1 MHDKECIIPFT
12 ICIMHEKS
20 FDFQKLQERNRVF
33 MKEIRKTKIVCTLG
47 PSTDKGDVLRQ
58 LMLEGMNV
66 ARFNFSHGS
75 HEEQKGRLEKLVALR
90 KELNLPV
97 AALLD
102 TKGPEIR
109 LKELKGGKAELKE
122 GQLFTLALGD
132 FVGDASR
139 VAITY
144 EDLHND
150 VHVGDR
156 ILIDDGLIEM
166 KVIRLDG
173 TDIVCEVVNGGMIS
187 NKKGVN
193 VPNVEL
199 SMPFIS
205 ETDYNDIVFGIENG
219 FDFIAASFT
228 RTADDILQI
237 RKILDEHDCKSIN
250 IIAKIENKQGVD
262 NIDEIIRV
270 SDGIMVARGDMGV
283 EIPMEDVPVIQKILI
298 EKVYKAGKQVITA
311 TQMLDSMMKH
321 PRPTR
326 AEATDVANA
335 VYDGTSAIM
344 LSGET
349 AAGDYPVEA
358 LQTMVK
364 IASRTEQDINYMSR
378 LKKRSILTNPDITN
392 AIAHATCTTAMDLN
406 ASAIITVSNSGRTAR
421 MVSKY
426 RPACPIIGCSVNKDV
441 CRKMSLS
448 WGVTPLLVELKHN
461 SDELFDH
468 AVDKAEEMGLIKQ
481 GEIVVLTAG
490 VPLGISGTTNMIKV
504 HVAGHILMQGKG
516 LNDKVDSGNMCVVN
530 SAEELKEKFKVGD
543 IIVAKDTCNE
553 MMEQIRLSSGLIL
566 EKNSINCHGAIAGL
580 SLDLPVL
587 IGAENATQILK
598 SGAFVTLDGKKG
610 IVSCNN

>member
-1 MHDKECIIPFT
+1 M
-12 ICIMHEKS
+12 
-20 FDFQKLQERNRVF
+20 R
-33 MKEIRKTKIVCTLG
+33 EIRKTKIVCTLG

-58 LMLEGMNV
+58 LMQEGMNV

-75 HEEQKGRLEKLVALR
+75 HEEQKARLDKLVALR
-90 KELNLPV
+90 EELDLPV

-150 VHVGDR
+150 VKAGDR

-166 KVIRLDG
+166 KVVHLDG
-173 TDIVCEVVNGGMIS
+173 TDIVCEVINGGMIS

-205 ETDYNDIVFGIENG
+205 ETDYSDIVFGIKNG

-237 RKILDEHDCKSIN
+237 RKILEEHDCKNVN

-262 NIDEIIRV
+262 NIDDIIRV

-566 EKNSINCHGAIAGL
+566 EKNSMNCHGAIAGL

>member
-1 MHDKECIIPFT
+1 M
-12 ICIMHEKS
+12 
-20 FDFQKLQERNRVF
+20 
-33 MKEIRKTKIVCTLG
+33 RKTKIICTLG
-47 PSTDKGDVLRQ
+47 PSTDKDGVLEE
-58 LMLEGMNV
+58 LVKEGLNV
-66 ARFNFSHGS
+66 ARFNFSHGL
-75 HEEQKGRLEKLVALR
+75 HDEQKGRIDKL
-90 KELNLPV
+90 KEIRTRLGKPV

-109 LKELKGGKAELKE
+109 IREFENEKVTLKE
-122 GQLFTLALGD
+122 GQEFTLTTEEIMGNEKI
-132 FVGDASR
+132 VS
-139 VAITY
+139 VTY
-144 EDLHND
+144 KELYKD
-150 VHVGDR
+150 VKPGNS
-156 ILIDDGLIEM
+156 ILIDDGLIGLEV
-166 KVIRLDG
+166 KKIKG
-173 TDIVCEVVNGGMIS
+173 QDIVCKVVNGGVLG

-193 VPNVEL
+193 LPGVEVN
-199 SMPFIS
+199 MPFIS
-205 ETDYNDIVFGIENG
+205 PKDHDDILFGIKEG
-219 FDFIAASFT
+219 YDFIAASFT
-228 RTADDILQI
+228 RTAADVKEIRDILEKNGGQDI
-237 RKILDEHDCKSIN
+237 K
-250 IIAKIENKQGVD
+250 IIAKIENQQGVD
-262 NIDEIIRV
+262 NIDSIIEV
-270 SDGIMVARGDMGV
+270 ADGIMIARGDMGV
-283 EIPMEDVPVIQKILI
+283 EIPLEDVPVIQKDII
-298 EKVYKAGKQVITA
+298 AKVYTAGKQVITA
-311 TQMLDSMMKH
+311 TQMLDSMIKN

-326 AEATDVANA
+326 AETTDVANA
-335 VYDGTSAIM
+335 IYQGTSAIM

-566 EKNSINCHGAIAGL
+566 EKNSMNCHGAIAGL

>member
-1 MHDKECIIPFT
+1 M
-12 ICIMHEKS
+12 
-20 FDFQKLQERNRVF
+20 R
-33 MKEIRKTKIVCTLG
+33 EIRKTKIVCTLG

-75 HEEQKGRLEKLVALR
+75 HEEQKKRLDKLVALR
-90 KELNLPV
+90 EELGLPV

-109 LKELKGGKAELKE
+109 LKELEGGKAELKE

-150 VHVGDR
+150 VKVGDR

-166 KVIRLDG
+166 KVVRLDD
-173 TDIVCEVVNGGMIS
+173 TDIVCEVINGGMIS

-205 ETDYNDIVFGIENG
+205 ETDYSDIVFGIENG

-237 RKILDEHDCKSIN
+237 RKILEEHDCKSIN

-270 SDGIMVARGDMGV
+270 ADGIMVARGDMGV
-283 EIPMEDVPVIQKILI
+283 EIPMEDVPVIQKLLI
-298 EKVYKAGKQVITA
+298 EKVYNAGKQVITA

-364 IASRTEQDINYMSR
+364 IASRTERDINYMSR
-378 LKKRSILTNPDITN
+378 LKKRGILINPDITN

-441 CRKMSLS
+441 CRKMNLS

-516 LNDKVDSGNMCVVN
+516 LNDKVASANMCVIN
-530 SAEELKEKFKVGD
+530 SAEELKEKFKAGD

-553 MMEQIRLSSGLIL
+553 MMPQLRLASGLII
-566 EKNSINCHGAIAGL
+566 EAEGTNTHGAIAGL
-580 SLDLPVL
+580 SLDIPVL
-587 IGAENATQILK
+587 SGAINATQILK
-598 SGAFVTLDGKKG
+598 SGAFVKLDCKQGV
-610 IVSCNN
+610 VSCNN